1 MQRVMQAVAGKKTN
15 RVDSR
20 LRYSQGCV
28 LRQLHVWPHP
38 NRASLDLLFPW
49 SLTLLPSRQS
59 RMQVPQRMTPPPS
72 SPQRCQEVPPMPATN
87 AEATASVTETRSQV
101 LSRKASTLTDLSAA
115 DEQPVEKENV
125 PEPTKKATAKKGKKN
140 DNESQPTRRAKN
152 KKKSK

>member
-1 MQRVMQAVAGKKTN
+1 
-15 RVDSR
+15 
-20 LRYSQGCV
+20 
-28 LRQLHVWPHP
+28 
-38 NRASLDLLFPW
+38 
-49 SLTLLPSRQS
+49 
-59 RMQVPQRMTPPPS
+59 
-72 SPQRCQEVPPMPATN
+72 MPATN